1 MKQEIQSIGNYK
13 RKDIMASMP
22 RNSKRLVTKLLLN
35 NSSTHKILKCN
46 NQTYQTFFLLN
57 KKLAQATP
65 QECAKHK
72 LVQ

>member
-13 RKDIMASMP
+13 RKDIMVSMP

-46 NQTYQTFFLLN
+46 